1 MTHAEAKAAL
11 ILLLAP
17 INLELDALNA
27 LAVTVGPL
35 VGTPEAATSP
45 EVATYLA
52 QIAVTWPAGLALEG
66 DISALQENFTEYVDE
81 VDAFWTRLHQAKQ
94 LGVGLG
100 FQP

>member
-1 MTHAEAKAAL
+1 MTHEEAKAAL

-17 INLELDALNA
+17 INLELDSLNA
-27 LAVTVGPL
+27 LMPTVNPL

-52 QIAVTWPAGLALEG
+52 QIATTWPAGLALEP
-66 DISALQENFTEYVDE
+66 DITALQENFTEFVEE
-81 VDAFWTRLHQAKQ
+81 VEIFWQRLHQAKQ